1 MTAVTL
7 RISPRAV
14 RQLGIFLGAY
24 LLYSAARWITVGDFG
39 AAKAH
44 ADWIVDLERNLNV
57 ACEASVQN
65 ALSGT
70 WMLFLLNHM
79 YLAAQ
84 LIVVPGALIYTY
96 NRSHH
101 VYTRLRDTILATW
114 LISIP
119 VYAAFPVAPPRLAHI
134 GLVDTITTGT
144 HFGLNSKLTT
154 SFYNQLAAVPSL
166 HVGFA
171 VAVGIA
177 VAAASRR
184 PIVKAL
190 WLMWGPA
197 IALAVVAT
205 GNHFVFDIAAGL
217 LASALGYAAG
227 RVAGRLSA
235 PRPRPVPALR
245 PTFAQ
250 T

>member
-1 MTAVTL
+1 MRRHSEL
-7 RISPRAV
+7 RM
-14 RQLGIFLGAY
+14 FLGAY
-24 LLYSAARWITVGDFG
+24 VLYNAGRWLTAGDMG
-39 AAKAH
+39 TAVDNAH
-44 ADWIVDLERNLNV
+44 WIVRTEQHLGV
-57 ACEASVQN
+57 AVEHSVQN
-65 ALSGT
+65 GLQTGVTMWLLS
-70 WMLFLLNHM
+70 HI

-84 LIVVPGALIYTY
+84 FVVLPGALVYLY
-96 NRSHH
+96 RRSPA
-101 VYTRLRDTILATW
+101 VYRRLRDTVLATW

-134 GLVDTITTGT
+134 GLVDTITSETG
-144 HFGLNSKLTT
+144 FALNSKLTT

-171 VAVGIA
+171 VVVSIA
-177 VAAASRR
+177 IAAAARR
-184 PIVKAL
+184 PVVKAIAL
-190 WLMWGPA
+190 LWGPA

-205 GNHFVFDIAAGL
+205 GNHYIFDIAAGL

-227 RVAGRLSA
+227 RVLRRVNA